1 MSKLENTCLQP
12 GLQHG
17 DPGPDVGEVLGVVS
31 TAGGGDPLPQHVQLV
46 PHGLHLPRQP
56 SLQTSLASHIIHR
69 GLVALT
75 NMLMLNILI
84 FLLLYKQLLR

>member
-1 MSKLENTCLQP
+1 MSKLENTRLHPCLQ
-12 GLQHG
+12 QG
-17 DPGPDVGEVLGVVS
+17 DPGPDVCEVLGVVS
-31 TAGGGDPLPQHVQLV
+31 MAGGGDPLPQHVQLV

-56 SLQTSLASHIIHR
+56 GLQTSLASHIIHR

-75 NMLMLNILI
+75 NMLVLNIII